1 MIFRKK
7 LRLRSLLTATAL
19 LLGGSTLP
27 NLHAC
32 GPDFPNRYFDAPAEQ
47 IMAAPEAFFGKEVAL
62 IAGVDTDSP
71 KDSGGTQ
78 AMSALDDV
86 QELATVLTQQGLSG
100 EPLDQTVATY
110 AKLREQLTE
119 LSAEELKDQMP
130 ASVPEE
136 FALYLEG
143 ARSYKQGDREDAARA
158 WEELLTLPATERQ
171 HRSIWAAYMLGRLAT
186 TPEEA
191 TQRFRQVRELAAEGF
206 SDSQD
211 MRDASWGWE
220 AKAYLNDSQY
230 AEAADLYLR
239 HYQAGAP
246 SALNSLRMVMQKVFT
261 QSRYDYLADD
271 LFDDFARDATARRL
285 WTAYLLSLGTDRYYW
300 DEEYNQQVLHACQ
313 RWVKT
318 LNAEDI
324 TSIDEYGNFAWLAY
338 KSGDTQLAKEW
349 LALAPPDAE
358 VASWIAAK
366 IAQCE
371 GNLALAAHSLQKALK
386 EPELNPYR
394 RLIYAELGRVELAL
408 DEPQRALTAWL
419 LGGHW
424 EDAAYIA
431 ERVLSTDE
439 LVAYVNDRLEAV
451 VDESMSTNHESLPDT
466 LSRSWANYYTSIL
479 QENRKNLRN
488 LLARRLMRDNRFDE
502 AIAYF
507 DEAIRPEA
515 DRYLALVRSAYDSNH
530 PAENRAASFWIAA
543 TLAYEHGM
551 ELFGTELFPDNVIWW
566 GNFAFRGNPA
576 ETRQELAR
584 YERGPLAPTRNE
596 LQRIEEH
603 TVPEKRFHY
612 RYRAATLGGWA
623 AALLP
628 NDSEDTADVLY
639 TAGSWLKYRD
649 PQAAQPFYQAL
660 VIRCPHTP
668 LGQAAAEANWFPPD
682 KYAFTDHTYAP
693 IALAD
698 QEP

>member
-1 MIFRKK
+1 
-7 LRLRSLLTATAL
+7 
-19 LLGGSTLP
+19 
-27 NLHAC
+27 
-32 GPDFPNRYFDAPAEQ
+32 
-47 IMAAPEAFFGKEVAL
+47 
-62 IAGVDTDSP
+62 
-71 KDSGGTQ
+71 
-78 AMSALDDV
+78 
-86 QELATVLTQQGLSG
+86 
-100 EPLDQTVATY
+100 
-110 AKLREQLTE
+110 
-119 LSAEELKDQMP
+119 
-130 ASVPEE
+130 
-136 FALYLEG
+136 
-143 ARSYKQGDREDAARA
+143 
-158 WEELLTLPATERQ
+158 LPAAERQ
-171 HRSIWAAYMLGRLAT
+171 HRSIWAAYMLGRLAA

-191 TQRFRQVRELAAEGF
+191 TQRFRMVRKLAAEGF

-211 MRDASWGWE
+211 MCDASWGWE
-220 AKAYLNDSQY
+220 ARAYLDHEQY

-239 HYQAGAP
+239 HYQTGAP

-324 TSIDEYGNFAWLAY
+324 TSIDEYGSFAWLAY

-366 IAQCE
+366 IAQRE

-386 EPELNPYR
+386 EPELSPYH

-408 DEPQRALTAWL
+408 DEPQKALTAWL

-439 LVAYVNDRLEAV
+439 LVAYVNDRLDAV

-466 LSRSWANYYTSIL
+466 LSRSWTNYYARVL

-488 LLARRLMRDNRFDE
+488 LLARRLMRESRFDE
-502 AIAYF
+502 ALPYF
-507 DEAIRPEA
+507 DEATRPEA

-530 PAENRAASFWIAA
+530 PAENRAAAFWIAA
-543 TLAYEHGM
+543 VLTREHGM

-566 GNFAFRGNPA
+566 GSFVYLGDPTAI
-576 ETRQELAR
+576 RQELAR

-603 TVPEKRFHY
+603 TVPDQRFHY

-649 PQAAQPFYQAL
+649 PHAAQPFYQAL

-668 LGQAAAEANWFPPD
+668 LGQAAAKAKWFPSD
-682 KYAFTDHTYAP
+682 KFAFTDHTYAP
-693 IALAD
+693 DLPAA